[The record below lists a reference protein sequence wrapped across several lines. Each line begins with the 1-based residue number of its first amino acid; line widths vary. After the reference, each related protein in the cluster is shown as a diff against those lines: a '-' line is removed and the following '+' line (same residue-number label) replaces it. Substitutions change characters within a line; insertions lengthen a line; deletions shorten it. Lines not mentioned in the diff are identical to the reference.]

1 MFLPGLAVRAIAGIT
16 RGTNGGPKGVC
27 TASDDNSSSCAQGDA
42 SEICRRGA
50 NQGDLETVH
59 QLRRDARRVKTLCKH
74 IRSVALTKIR
84 KPAEFPRFTHRRA
97 ATVGTFPRRTLPHR
111 GLSPGLYRVRLDP
124 QSLPIELVPTGESLW
139 VKVSHGAVTEVNF
152 LTELQFGVAGRVTRE
167 DGSFVARSKLWI
179 LDDDGDTR
187 VSTYTDQFGLYR
199 ADGLTPGRYRVEVVG
214 DDAQIVSAATEF
226 QISDDFLF
234 GVDLTLPE
242 LLENKGG

>member
-1 MFLPGLAVRAIAGIT
+1 MPGLLIDGR
-16 RGTNGGPKGVC
+16 P
-27 TASDDNSSSCAQGDA
+27 
-42 SEICRRGA
+42 
-50 NQGDLETVH
+50 
-59 QLRRDARRVKTLCKH
+59 
-74 IRSVALTKIR
+74 RSVPSRDGRLHI
-84 KPAEFPRFTHRRA
+84 
-97 ATVGTFPRRTLPHR
+97 G

-179 LDDDGDTR
+179 LDDDGNTR
-187 VSTYTDQFGLYR
+187 ISTYTDQFGLYR

-214 DDAQIVSAATEF
+214 DDAEIVSAATEF

>member
-1 MFLPGLAVRAIAGIT
+1 M
-16 RGTNGGPKGVC
+16 
-27 TASDDNSSSCAQGDA
+27 
-42 SEICRRGA
+42 
-50 NQGDLETVH
+50 
-59 QLRRDARRVKTLCKH
+59 
-74 IRSVALTKIR
+74 
-84 KPAEFPRFTHRRA
+84 
-97 ATVGTFPRRTLPHR
+97 
-111 GLSPGLYRVRLDP
+111 
-124 QSLPIELVPTGESLW
+124 PTGESLW

-179 LDDDGDTR
+179 LDDDGNTR

>member
-1 MFLPGLAVRAIAGIT
+1 MINNLNDI
-16 RGTNGGPKGVC
+16 
-27 TASDDNSSSCAQGDA
+27 
-42 SEICRRGA
+42 
-50 NQGDLETVH
+50 
-59 QLRRDARRVKTLCKH
+59 
-74 IRSVALTKIR
+74 ALTYVAPTSPLVGLEPFCVYRGVGDCRITIASSNGTGTFDAMNGSDVNALQYTVR
-84 KPAEFPRFTHRRA
+84 VDDTPALTTPIA
-97 ATVGTFPRRTLPHR
+97 ATENVH
-111 GLSPGLYRVRLDP
+111 
-124 QSLPIELVPTGESLW
+124 VP
-139 VKVSHGAVTEVNF
+139 VSHGAVTEVNF

-179 LDDDGDTR
+179 LDDDGNTR

-214 DDAQIVSAATEF
+214 DDAEIVSAATEF